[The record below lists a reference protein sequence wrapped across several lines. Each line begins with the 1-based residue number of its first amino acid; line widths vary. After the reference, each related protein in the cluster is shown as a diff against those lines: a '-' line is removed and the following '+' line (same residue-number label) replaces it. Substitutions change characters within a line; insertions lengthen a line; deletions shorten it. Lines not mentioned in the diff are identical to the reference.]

1 MASRSKWEDMVNEA
15 KSIIGIDNNKPPVVS
30 DAPLGSGIANQ
41 AKNAIQDYAKRQK
54 DAIDNQ
60 TNGN

>member
-1 MASRSKWEDMVNEA
+1 MASRSKWEDMVSQA
-15 KSIIGIDNNKPPVVS
+15 KYVLGIDDSKPPVAS
-30 DAPLGSGIANQ
+30 DVPLGSGTANQ
-41 AKNAIQDYAKRQK
+41 AKNAIQDYAKKQN